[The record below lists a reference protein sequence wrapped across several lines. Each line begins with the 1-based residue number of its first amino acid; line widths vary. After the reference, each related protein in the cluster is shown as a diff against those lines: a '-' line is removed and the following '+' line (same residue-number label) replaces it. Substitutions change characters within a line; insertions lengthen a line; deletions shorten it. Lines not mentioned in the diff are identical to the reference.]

1 MPYKDKET
9 RRAHDRIYR
18 SKDYWR
24 EYYAQH
30 KEQRKIA
37 GQVYYQAHKEEIKQR
52 SKKHQAEHYT
62 EHLEYKKKWRQKE
75 KLQVLT
81 HYSTGSVPQCAKC
94 GIEDID
100 VLCIDHIQGFG
111 KRHRKKIL
119 LEERMHLYR
128 WLVKHHYPDG
138 FQVLCANCNMKKRVE
153 NREVGRRKYGNKRKE
168 MPSSLL
174 DSG

>member
-18 SKDYWR
+18 NKDYWR

-30 KEQRKIA
+30 KEERSVAAKK
-37 GQVYYQAHKEEIKQR
+37 YYQAHSEERKQYA
-52 SKKHQAEHYT
+52 KKYQLEHYDK
-62 EHLEYKKKWRQKE
+62 HLEYKKKSRQKE

-81 HYSTGSVPQCAKC
+81 HYSTGDVPQCAKC
-94 GIEDID
+94 GIKDID
-100 VLCIDHIQGFG
+100 VLCIDHIQGFA
-111 KRHRKKIL
+111 KRHRKEIL

-128 WLVKHHYPDG
+128 WLVKHHYPKG

-153 NREVGRRKYGNKRKE
+153 NREVRRGKQDGNKRK
-168 MPSSLL
+168 
-174 DSG
+174 